1 MYLLFLFLFIIFLFF
16 AYLPFYEFLPKLFRL
31 YHTILLFLLTRNCL
45 NSSLL
50 SSYQMAQ
57 RIKLDR
63 YANRMSS
70 NDPSE
75 VNFRDVYIEVCR
87 LKPRGGHLSM
97 RKVHRHRTCGCVR
110 MQEKPTLLEKKGDG
124 VGMQGGRCTLDG
136 KRGPLSRLA
145 MGQLQSL
152 HSRRASF
159 LHFKRTSP
167 TPPLID
173 YGRRIRLLS
182 PLLTRVSFQPV
193 RFQVSGRD
201 LSKLE
206 RYERFLVI
214 IYYRIRKG

>member
-1 MYLLFLFLFIIFLFF
+1 
-16 AYLPFYEFLPKLFRL
+16 
-31 YHTILLFLLTRNCL
+31 
-45 NSSLL
+45 
-50 SSYQMAQ
+50 MAQ

-70 NDPSE
+70 NDPSQ
-75 VNFRDVYIEVCR
+75 VNFRDAYIEVCR

-97 RKVHRHRTCGCVR
+97 RKVHRHGTCGCVR
-110 MQEKPTLLEKKGDG
+110 MQEKPTLLAKEDDG

-173 YGRRIRLLS
+173 YGGRIRLLS

-193 RFQVSGRD
+193 RFQISGRD

-214 IYYRIRKG
+214 IYYRIREG